1 MRKLALPLLAACAVF
16 AVSVPAASAAPLG
29 KKLSQVS
36 GALKGL
42 QKAVGL
48 MDDINKG
55 QTGAINGVDTRV
67 TTVVANLTS
76 LNNKVD
82 SVVTVATSAL
92 TALQKGLTD
101 LAAAVQGPGV
111 AGQLGAA
118 GSKLPGKADGTNTAT
133 PDSLPG
139 GTVYRQIVLANAS
152 YPPGGTV
159 PVGTPIGARTWV
171 KLAPPGTAAP
181 LDNAYSCTS
190 AGVARQIGITD
201 GAVTCAASN
210 ISATNP

>member
-55 QTGAINGVDTRV
+55 QTGSIHDVDTRV
-67 TTVVANLTS
+67 TTVVGNLTS

-82 SVVTVATSAL
+82 AVVAVATDAL
-92 TALQKGLTD
+92 TKLQAGLTG
-101 LAAAVQGPGV
+101 LAQSTAA
-111 AGQLGAA
+111 AA
-118 GSKLPGKADGTNTAT
+118 GSGDPNSATTTTTETSSIPAVKTSTLATGT
-133 PDSLPG
+133 L
-139 GTVYRQIVLANAS
+139 YRQIVLSTGARG
-152 YPPGGTV
+152 PV
-159 PVGTPIGARTWV
+159 PVGAPIGARTWIKMPDV
-171 KLAPPGTAAP
+171 AA
-181 LDNAYSCTS
+181 LSYSNTWVCTS
-190 AGVARQIGITD
+190 AGQTSTAT
-201 GAVTCAASN
+201 AVGYAVSCTGGTA
-210 ISATNP
+210 